1 MTMKRSFLP
10 ISILM
15 LLLVQ
20 NWMVSGQSRMSTA
33 EDRAALVDYIIEK
46 TRIRSARSPVKEEV
60 LGFDLIEEMMAVKS
74 EVVNA
79 TSEEELYY
87 ALMKLSAAR
96 RDRHL
101 SIDQVE
107 GGLRLPPIKAGT
119 APIRFH
125 PDYSQDEYFLF
136 VSDLGTDI
144 EKHARKTP
152 GIGDKLLTINGKPVA
167 DYMAELK
174 RYTRHSNLANFW
186 RRAAFGLSEKSN
198 QLPASF
204 YGNTLKL
211 TLEDDEGMWYDLELP
226 YLEAVDWQYGRRVI
240 TEYPGYKLAW
250 ETDSFHLHIP
260 TDPTNKTIVLWWYGF
275 RPDLQQATDRLINYA
290 SENDMLDYNIIID
303 GIDSRGGSQGA
314 YALARMSPKPFT
326 TTGGNLKLSDV
337 TDDFIAEYTERFLS
351 EKSIMDGESVET
363 DNGQWV
369 IDWLHGPVMQGL
381 AAGQAYSNNTAF
393 KCAHL
398 PHYSDWVMQPAE
410 QHFSGKLAIMLG
422 PWGGSHLSQFAAMI
436 IDNDLGYAIGMP
448 DGGYSN
454 TWEWSE
460 VLHFP
465 ISGQPVVEFMWNIGH
480 TIRPNGQILEG
491 NPPMVDEYI
500 PVTKDNY
507 LNYKEELLKKA
518 EAWVGWK

>member
-1 MTMKRSFLP
+1 MKRSFIL
-10 ISILM
+10 ISILV
-15 LLLVQ
+15 LLLTC
-20 NWMVSGQSRMSTA
+20 SLSIHGQSRISTA
-33 EDRAALVDYIIEK
+33 EDRAALADYIIAK
-46 TRIRSARSPVKEEV
+46 TKIRAARSPIKEQV
-60 LGFDLIEEMMAVKS
+60 LGFDPIEEMMAVKS

-79 TSEEELYY
+79 SSEEELYY

-107 GGLRLPPIKAGT
+107 GGLQLPPIEEGT

-125 PDYSQDEYFLF
+125 PDYSEDEYFLF
-136 VSDLGTDI
+136 VSDLGADI
-144 EKHARKTP
+144 GKHTNKTP
-152 GIGDKLLTINGKPVA
+152 SIGDKLLTINGMPA
-167 DYMAELK
+167 DEYMAEVK
-174 RYTRHSNLANFW
+174 QYTRHSNLANFW
-186 RRAAFGLSEKSN
+186 RRTAYGLSEKSDN
-198 QLPASF
+198 LPASF
-204 YGNTLKL
+204 YGSTLQL
-211 TLEDDEGMWYDLELP
+211 TLEDEEGTWYDIDLP
-226 YLEAVDWQYGRRVI
+226 YLEEVDWQYGRRVI
-240 TEYPGYKLAW
+240 TEYPGYELAW

-260 TDPTNKTIVLWWYGF
+260 TDPANKTIVLWWYGF
-275 RPDLQQATDRLINYA
+275 RSDLQEATDRLVDYA
-290 SENDMLDYNIIID
+290 AENDMLDYNIIID

-314 YALARMSPKPFT
+314 YALARMSPKPFIT
-326 TTGGNLKLSDV
+326 TDGNLKLSDI
-337 TDDFIAEYTERFLS
+337 TDDFIAGYTERYLS

-363 DNGQWV
+363 DNGKWV
-369 IDWLHGPVMQGL
+369 MDWFHGPVLQGL
-381 AAGQAYSNNTAF
+381 ADGQAYSNNTPF

-398 PHYSDWVMQPAE
+398 PHYSDWVMQPAA

-436 IDNDLGYAIGMP
+436 IDNDLGYAIAMP

-460 VLHFP
+460 VLRFP

-491 NPPMVDEYI
+491 NPPAVDEFI

-507 LNYKEELLKKA
+507 LIYKKELLKKA
-518 EAWVGWK
+518 EEWVSKR